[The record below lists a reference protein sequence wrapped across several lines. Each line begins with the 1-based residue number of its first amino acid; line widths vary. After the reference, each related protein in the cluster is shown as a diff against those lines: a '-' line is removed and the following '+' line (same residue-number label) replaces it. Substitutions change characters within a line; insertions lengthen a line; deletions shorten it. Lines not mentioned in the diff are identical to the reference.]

1 MKKRKLKKWVKNL
14 LIGVMV
20 LGIIVIGA
28 EQKDLRLFFMTKII
42 AGALVLISGSILI
55 KEEH

>member
-1 MKKRKLKKWVKNL
+1 MKLKKWVKNL
-14 LIGVMV
+14 LMVVMV

-28 EQKDLRLFFMTKII
+28 EQKDLSLFFMTKII